1 MNPEELLYTKEHEWI
16 RINGDTG
23 TVGITSHAQEAL
35 GDVVYIELPKP
46 GDRFESHQPFG
57 SVESVKAVSE
67 LFVPVGGEVIEV
79 NSALKDTPETLNSDP
94 YGNGWLIRLRIQN
107 SADTSA
113 LLSAKAYGE
122 YVKTQ
127 E

>member
-16 RINGDTG
+16 RIDGDTG
-23 TVGITSHAQEAL
+23 TVGITNHAQQAL

-67 LFVPVGGEVIEV
+67 LFVPVGGEVFEV
-79 NSALKDTPETLNSDP
+79 NSALKDAPETLNSDP
-94 YGNGWLIRLRIQN
+94 YGKGWLIRLKIKN
-107 SADTSA
+107 SADTSS